1 MSDSIDKKEAYKA
14 GVSCD
19 LARIHDIIMG
29 ITPWSQAGTRKGIIV
44 TDDGIHLDS
53 NFVKEHLKYDELKQ
67 KGKVNEITID
77 RSWPLNN
84 ELDGEEYALW
94 KRLVVEAEKIKQGLL
109 VINICDVNLFKHC
122 NKVQFCDHPDISPLE
137 LGIFLGMAQQER
149 EFISQ
154 RTKQG
159 MAKSAKQ
166 AGNPHLALKT
176 EDGLALIEKNHE
188 LIKKNRKTRADRAT
202 ANVKAFAAIRY
213 MAGTLR
219 EKADYLNRNGFV
231 TTNNKTWQA
240 TSVSRLIARYEETVD
255 VA

>member
-1 MSDSIDKKEAYKA
+1 MTNYIAYYRVSTKKQSLGLDAQK
-14 GVSCD
+14 
-19 LARIHDIIMG
+19 DIISTYVANIG
-29 ITPWSQAGTRKGIIV
+29 GAIISEV
-44 TDDGIHLDS
+44 QEKESGKDVRGEARLS
-53 NFVKEHLKYDELKQ
+53 NRPILIGAL
-67 KGKVNEITID
+67 NEC
-77 RSWPLNN
+77 
-84 ELDGEEYALW
+84 
-94 KRLVVEAEKIKQGLL
+94 KRLGATWIVAKVDRLTRDIEDGAHI
-109 VINICDVNLFKHC
+109 FK
-122 NKVQFCDHPDISPLE
+122 NYKVQFCDHPDISPLE

-213 MAGTLR
+213 MAGTFR

>member
-1 MSDSIDKKEAYKA
+1 MTNYIAYYRVSTKKQSLGLDAQK
-14 GVSCD
+14 
-19 LARIHDIIMG
+19 DIISTYVANIG
-29 ITPWSQAGTRKGIIV
+29 GAIISEV
-44 TDDGIHLDS
+44 QEKESGKDARGEARLS
-53 NFVKEHLKYDELKQ
+53 NRPILIGAL
-67 KGKVNEITID
+67 NEC
-77 RSWPLNN
+77 
-84 ELDGEEYALW
+84 
-94 KRLVVEAEKIKQGLL
+94 KRLGATLIVAKVDRLTRDIEDGAHI
-109 VINICDVNLFKHC
+109 FK
-122 NKVQFCDHPDISPLE
+122 NYKVQFCDHPDISPLE

-240 TSVSRLIARYEETVD
+240 TSVSRLIDRYEGTAD

>member
-1 MSDSIDKKEAYKA
+1 MTNFIAYYR
-14 GVSCD
+14 VS
-19 LARIHDIIMG
+19 
-29 ITPWSQAGTRKGIIV
+29 TK
-44 TDDGIHLDS
+44 
-53 NFVKEHLKYDELKQ
+53 
-67 KGKVNEITID
+67 
-77 RSWPLNN
+77 
-84 ELDGEEYALW
+84 
-94 KRLVVEAEKIKQGLL
+94 KQGLGL
-109 VINICDVNLFKHC
+109 EAQQDIINTYVANARGTIISEYQEKESGKDVHGESRLSNRPILIGALNECKRLGATLIVAKVDRLTRDIEDGAHIFK
-122 NKVQFCDHPDISPLE
+122 NYKVQFCDHPDISPLE

-159 MAKSAKQ
+159 MAKSTKQ

-240 TSVSRLIARYEETVD
+240 TSVSRLIDRYEETAD
-255 VA
+255 FA

>member
-1 MSDSIDKKEAYKA
+1 MTDFIAYYRVSTKKQSLGLDAQK
-14 GVSCD
+14 
-19 LARIHDIIMG
+19 DIISTYVANIG
-29 ITPWSQAGTRKGIIV
+29 GAIISEV
-44 TDDGIHLDS
+44 QEKESGKDVRGEARLS
-53 NFVKEHLKYDELKQ
+53 NRPILIGAL
-67 KGKVNEITID
+67 NEC
-77 RSWPLNN
+77 
-84 ELDGEEYALW
+84 
-94 KRLVVEAEKIKQGLL
+94 KRLGATLIVAKVDRLTRDIEDGAHI
-109 VINICDVNLFKHC
+109 FK
-122 NKVQFCDHPDISPLE
+122 NYKVQFCDHPDISPLE

>member
-1 MSDSIDKKEAYKA
+1 MTNFIAYYRVSTKKQSLGLEAQQ
-14 GVSCD
+14 
-19 LARIHDIIMG
+19 DIIN
-29 ITPWSQAGTRKGIIV
+29 TYVANAGGTIISEYQEKESGKDV
-44 TDDGIHLDS
+44 HGESRLS
-53 NFVKEHLKYDELKQ
+53 NRPILIGAL
-67 KGKVNEITID
+67 NEC
-77 RSWPLNN
+77 
-84 ELDGEEYALW
+84 
-94 KRLVVEAEKIKQGLL
+94 KRLGATLIVAKVDRLTRDIEDGAHIYK
-109 VINICDVNLFKHC
+109 NY
-122 NKVQFCDHPDISPLE
+122 KVQFCDHPDISPLE

-159 MAKSAKQ
+159 MAKSTKQ

-240 TSVSRLIARYEETVD
+240 TSVSRLIDRYEETAD

>member
-1 MSDSIDKKEAYKA
+1 MTNYIAYYRVSTKKQSLGLDAQK
-14 GVSCD
+14 
-19 LARIHDIIMG
+19 DIISTYVANIG
-29 ITPWSQAGTRKGIIV
+29 GAIISEV
-44 TDDGIHLDS
+44 QEKESGKDVRGEARLS
-53 NFVKEHLKYDELKQ
+53 NRPILIGAL
-67 KGKVNEITID
+67 NEC
-77 RSWPLNN
+77 
-84 ELDGEEYALW
+84 
-94 KRLVVEAEKIKQGLL
+94 KRLGATWIVAKVDRLTRDIEDGAHI
-109 VINICDVNLFKHC
+109 FK
-122 NKVQFCDHPDISPLE
+122 NYKVQFCDHPDISPLE

>member
-1 MSDSIDKKEAYKA
+1 MTNYIAYYRVSTKKQSLGLDAQKDIVSTYVANIGGAIISEVQEKESGKDVRGEAR
-14 GVSCD
+14 
-19 LARIHDIIMG
+19 L
-29 ITPWSQAGTRKGIIV
+29 
-44 TDDGIHLDS
+44 S
-53 NFVKEHLKYDELKQ
+53 NRPILIGAL
-67 KGKVNEITID
+67 NEC
-77 RSWPLNN
+77 
-84 ELDGEEYALW
+84 
-94 KRLVVEAEKIKQGLL
+94 KRLGATLIVAKVDRLTRDIEDGAHI
-109 VINICDVNLFKHC
+109 FK
-122 NKVQFCDHPDISPLE
+122 NYKVQFCDHPDISPLE

>member
-1 MSDSIDKKEAYKA
+1 MTKYIAYYRVSTKKQSLGLEAQQ
-14 GVSCD
+14 
-19 LARIHDIIMG
+19 DIIG
-29 ITPWSQAGTRKGIIV
+29 TYVANAGGTIISEYQEKESGKDV
-44 TDDGIHLDS
+44 HGESRLS
-53 NFVKEHLKYDELKQ
+53 NRPILIGAL
-67 KGKVNEITID
+67 NEC
-77 RSWPLNN
+77 
-84 ELDGEEYALW
+84 
-94 KRLVVEAEKIKQGLL
+94 KRLGATLIVAKVDRLTRDIEDGAHIYK
-109 VINICDVNLFKHC
+109 NY
-122 NKVQFCDHPDISPLE
+122 KVQFCDHPDISPLE

-159 MAKSAKQ
+159 MAKSIKQ

-219 EKADYLNRNGFV
+219 ERADYLNRNGFV
-231 TTNNKTWQA
+231 TTNNKMWQA

-255 VA
+255 LA

>member
-1 MSDSIDKKEAYKA
+1 MTNYIAYYRVSTKKQSLGLDAQK
-14 GVSCD
+14 
-19 LARIHDIIMG
+19 DIISTYVANIG
-29 ITPWSQAGTRKGIIV
+29 GAIISEV
-44 TDDGIHLDS
+44 QEKESGKDVRGEARLS
-53 NFVKEHLKYDELKQ
+53 NRPILIGAL
-67 KGKVNEITID
+67 NEC
-77 RSWPLNN
+77 
-84 ELDGEEYALW
+84 
-94 KRLVVEAEKIKQGLL
+94 KRLGATLIVAKVDRLTRDIEDGAHI
-109 VINICDVNLFKHC
+109 FK
-122 NKVQFCDHPDISPLE
+122 NYKVQFCDHPDISPLE

-240 TSVSRLIARYEETVD
+240 TSVSRLIDRYEGTVD

>member
-1 MSDSIDKKEAYKA
+1 MTNYIAYYRVSTKKQSLGLDAQKDIVSTYVANIGGAIISEVQEKESGKDVRGEAR
-14 GVSCD
+14 
-19 LARIHDIIMG
+19 L
-29 ITPWSQAGTRKGIIV
+29 
-44 TDDGIHLDS
+44 S
-53 NFVKEHLKYDELKQ
+53 NRPILIGAL
-67 KGKVNEITID
+67 NEC
-77 RSWPLNN
+77 
-84 ELDGEEYALW
+84 
-94 KRLVVEAEKIKQGLL
+94 KRLGATLIVAKVDRLTRDIEDGAHI
-109 VINICDVNLFKHC
+109 FK
-122 NKVQFCDHPDISPLE
+122 NYKVQFCDHPDISPLE

-231 TTNNKTWQA
+231 TTNNKTWQGN
-240 TSVSRLIARYEETVD
+240 IGQQVD
-255 VA
+255 CTL

>member
-1 MSDSIDKKEAYKA
+1 MTNYIAYYRVSTKKQSLGLDAQK
-14 GVSCD
+14 
-19 LARIHDIIMG
+19 DIISTYVANIG
-29 ITPWSQAGTRKGIIV
+29 GAIISEV
-44 TDDGIHLDS
+44 QEKESGKDVRGEARLS
-53 NFVKEHLKYDELKQ
+53 NRPILIGAL
-67 KGKVNEITID
+67 NEC
-77 RSWPLNN
+77 
-84 ELDGEEYALW
+84 
-94 KRLVVEAEKIKQGLL
+94 KRLGATLIVAKVDRLTRDIEDGAHI
-109 VINICDVNLFKHC
+109 FK
-122 NKVQFCDHPDISPLE
+122 NYKVQFCDHPDISPLE

>member
-1 MSDSIDKKEAYKA
+1 MTNYIAYYRVSTKKQSLGLEAQQ
-14 GVSCD
+14 
-19 LARIHDIIMG
+19 DIIS
-29 ITPWSQAGTRKGIIV
+29 TYVTNAGGTIISEYQEKESGKDV
-44 TDDGIHLDS
+44 HGESRLS
-53 NFVKEHLKYDELKQ
+53 NRPILIGAL
-67 KGKVNEITID
+67 NEC
-77 RSWPLNN
+77 
-84 ELDGEEYALW
+84 
-94 KRLVVEAEKIKQGLL
+94 KRLGATLIVAKVDRLTRDIEDGAHIYK
-109 VINICDVNLFKHC
+109 NFN
-122 NKVQFCDHPDISPLE
+122 VQFCDHPDISPLE

-240 TSVSRLIARYEETVD
+240 TSVSRLIDRYEGTAD

>member
-1 MSDSIDKKEAYKA
+1 MTNYIAYYRVSTKKQSLGLDAQK
-14 GVSCD
+14 
-19 LARIHDIIMG
+19 DIISTYVANIG
-29 ITPWSQAGTRKGIIV
+29 GAIISEV
-44 TDDGIHLDS
+44 QEKESGKDVRGEARLS
-53 NFVKEHLKYDELKQ
+53 NRPILIGAL
-67 KGKVNEITID
+67 NEC
-77 RSWPLNN
+77 
-84 ELDGEEYALW
+84 
-94 KRLVVEAEKIKQGLL
+94 KRLGATLIVAKVDRLTRDIEDGAHI
-109 VINICDVNLFKHC
+109 FK
-122 NKVQFCDHPDISPLE
+122 NYKVQFCDHPDISPLQ